1 MTAANRGKKAER
13 LLHTYMQK
21 LSEFSNSACIRLP
34 DAAAG
39 SRVATLCDFLYMRE
53 GVLHLIECKSTRH
66 AYRLPHGNVDAGQV
80 SRMRLWK
87 FAGARAFVMIYHE
100 LEDVWRSASADFFL
114 TREGGSWD
122 LRHIPTS
129 TIETAFYN
137 YANPNRT

>member
-1 MTAANRGKKAER
+1 MTAANRGKKAEG

-21 LSEFSNSACIRLP
+21 LSESSNSACIRLP

-39 SRVATLCDFLYMRE
+39 SRVATLCDFLYMRD

-100 LEDVWRSASADFFL
+100 TEDVWRTEEVDYFL
-114 TREGGSWD
+114 KREGGSWD
-122 LRHIPTS
+122 LRHLEPAGLQ
-129 TIETAFYN
+129 ETFNKA
-137 YANPNRT
+137 TLC